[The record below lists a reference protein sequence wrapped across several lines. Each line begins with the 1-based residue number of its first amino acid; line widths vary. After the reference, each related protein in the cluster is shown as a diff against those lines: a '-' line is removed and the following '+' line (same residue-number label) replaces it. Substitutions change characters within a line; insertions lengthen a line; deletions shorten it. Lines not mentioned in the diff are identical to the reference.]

1 MPKTKT
7 QAKARDKTPPPA
19 PDIQKQPKTPEKQG
33 GLSPAAQTTTSA
45 LSPPGA
51 KPPAARA
58 ADLMMSP
65 EQSPGAA
72 GRARMMRAMQG
83 TVGNARLS
91 RMLGTPVQA
100 KLTVGAPDD
109 VYEQQA
115 DRTADEVMRLPE
127 PLASN
132 RANVSE
138 QVQPARIQRLCPERE
153 KKLQRQKEEE
163 ENASTATVSQEEH
176 SPDIQLSPEGAQKLH
191 RQPKADQTRAT
202 PKNYPESL
210 IQRSPGV
217 REDLQKDYKITI
229 EKGDKN
235 WSKSDLKD
243 LKRALSK
250 LSKKEKAVIEGYK
263 FIRWS
268 TKEARSEKDPTYR
281 ETGKG
286 DCGQHEAD
294 IAKGTFKISMYD
306 ACFGDPEAVS
316 DLMAGV
322 PVGSFNILHELGHAM
337 EIAEWRKRREAYDK
351 VFKRYKKAE
360 DDYNKASSSEQ
371 KKLEKKVD
379 GLDKALRKAEKE
391 LDASKKRVITEFQS
405 KIKGKAALTEYSKTD
420 VTEAFAE
427 AFALYKASPESI
439 KKSNIALYNWFKKHG
454 HLSPTKRSTKK
465 RGSKK
470 GRAK

>member
-7 QAKARDKTPPPA
+7 QAKAPDKAPPPA
-19 PDIQKQPKTPEKQG
+19 PDIQKQPKTPEKQSG
-33 GLSPAAQTTTSA
+33 PSPAAQTPTSA
-45 LSPPGA
+45 LSPPDGEA
-51 KPPAARA
+51 
-58 ADLMMSP
+58 
-65 EQSPGAA
+65 SPGPADDVMASPMA
-72 GRARMMRAMQG
+72 GAGAVDRARMMRAMQG
-83 TVGNARLS
+83 TMGNARIS
-91 RMLGTPVQA
+91 RMLGTQVQA
-100 KLTVGAPDD
+100 KLTVGAPND
-109 VYEQQA
+109 VYEQEADQVA
-115 DRTADEVMRLPE
+115 DRAMRMPE
-127 PLASN
+127 LQVSNEAS
-132 RANVSE
+132 VSE
-138 QVQPARIQRLCPERE
+138 QVQPARIQRFCPERE

-163 ENASTATVSQEEH
+163 ENTSTATVSQEEH
-176 SPDIQLSPEGAQKLH
+176 SPDIQLGPEGAQKLH

-229 EKGDKN
+229 EKGDTN
-235 WSKSDLKD
+235 WSKSDLED
-243 LKRALSK
+243 LKLALSK
-250 LSKKEKAVIEGYK
+250 LSKKEKAVIEGYN

-268 TKEARSEKDPTYR
+268 TKKARSEKDPTYR

-286 DCGQHEAD
+286 ECGQHEAD
-294 IAKGTFKISMYD
+294 IATGTFKISMYD

-316 DLMAGV
+316 SMMAGV
-322 PVGSFNILHELGHAM
+322 PEGSFNILHELGHAM
-337 EIAEWRKRREAYDK
+337 EIAEWRKRREAYDRA
-351 VFKRYKKAE
+351 FKRYKKAE

-379 GLDKALRKAEKE
+379 ALDKALSKAEKE

-454 HLSPTKRSTKK
+454 HLSPIKRSTKK